1 VDQCAAGGT
10 TADPAD
16 RVTLDESVSMAFL
29 VVLESMTPAE
39 RVALIL
45 NDVFRY
51 SFAEVAEIAGQPHE
65 AGVVSR
71 IVRGARRLI
80 SGIRVHPG

>member
-1 VDQCAAGGT
+1 
-10 TADPAD
+10 
-16 RVTLDESVSMAFL
+16 
-29 VVLESMTPAE
+29 MTPAE

-51 SFAEVAEIAGQPHE
+51 SFAEVAEIAGRPHE